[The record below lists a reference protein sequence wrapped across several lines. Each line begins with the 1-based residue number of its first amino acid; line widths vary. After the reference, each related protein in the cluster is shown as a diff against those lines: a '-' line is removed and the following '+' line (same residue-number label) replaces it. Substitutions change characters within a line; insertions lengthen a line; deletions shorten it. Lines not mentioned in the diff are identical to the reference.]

1 MGGHRII
8 RRKEVEGRTGL
19 SRATIYRKVKA
30 GSFPKPLH
38 LTERAVG
45 WLETEVQAFLQA
57 RLDERD
63 SHEESES

>member
-1 MGGHRII
+1 MRGHRII

-19 SRATIYRKVKA
+19 SRATIYRMIKA
-30 GSFPKPLH
+30 ESFPKPLH

-45 WLETEVQAFLQA
+45 WLETEVQDFLQA